1 MILLE
6 SLNIK
11 KKSENRS
18 YIHLNKFER
27 ILSGTELEI
36 ASKKSRQYF
45 PFKLFLLGDILNKI
59 FEILFYFLN
68 FGIRTYIII
77 RKTNFQINKTSLSK
91 TIIIPAKNEEGNLND
106 LISRIP
112 NLGSDTEV
120 VISCGISHDK
130 TLEVARSL
138 KSDHLNI
145 KVIEQ
150 SKNGKANAVWEAIEQ
165 SQNEVIAILD
175 ADISVDPESLSDFLN
190 L

>member
-1 MILLE
+1 M
-6 SLNIK
+6 
-11 KKSENRS
+11 
-18 YIHLNKFER
+18 
-27 ILSGTELEI
+27 
-36 ASKKSRQYF
+36 
-45 PFKLFLLGDILNKI
+45 
-59 FEILFYFLN
+59 
-68 FGIRTYIII
+68 
-77 RKTNFQINKTSLSK
+77 SK

-138 KSDHLNI
+138 RSDHLNI

-165 SQNEVIAILD
+165 SQNEVIACLLYTSD
-175 ADISVDPESLSDFLN
+175 AADE
-190 L
+190 